1 MVPGTLSSQIPACTG
16 ICAVSGQR
24 LEPGDAITVA
34 LIRRNGQLERL
45 DALKSVANQLPS
57 DIWAA
62 WQTVV
67 ADEVQEKTGGQDTEL
82 LSLVNSKETP
92 PEVRWDACQRLIRRR
107 KMVLAR
113 VPKES
118 GMWLARSLETGQE
131 SILRAPLNGSSS

>member
-57 DIWAA
+57 DIWAS

-67 ADEVQEKTGGQDTEL
+67 ADEVQEKTGGQDTDL
-82 LSLVNSKETP
+82 LSLVNSEETP

-131 SILRAPLNGSSS
+131 SILRAPLYGSSS